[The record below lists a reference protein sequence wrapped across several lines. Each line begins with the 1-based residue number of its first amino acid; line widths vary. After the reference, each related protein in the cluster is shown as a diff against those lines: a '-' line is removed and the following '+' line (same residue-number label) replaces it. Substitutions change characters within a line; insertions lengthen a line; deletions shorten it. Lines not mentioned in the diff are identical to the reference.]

1 VRNSSLKITK
11 ARFLLNQNPPV
22 IFARTR
28 FNPKSRL
35 AVSRAN
41 KEQVRKVAFSSGAA
55 ALPTRR
61 RLSKKQMP
69 NAQIHCETVRSNY
82 LDAVK
87 IGLLQ
92 LNSIIGDFAANR
104 QKLAAGYEQACGLG
118 AEFVLAPELF
128 LCGYPPRDLLLR
140 ADFIDANLVALAET
154 AKQTGS
160 IPLCVGFVDRN
171 PDRPGRPLRNSAAIL
186 QNGKVIWRAH
196 KSLLPTYDVFDE
208 DRYFEP
214 AKNVVP
220 FEFNSEGVRSKLGI
234 TICEDI
240 WNDEDFWQERFYRR
254 DPIKEL
260 ISQGAEIILNISASP
275 WHDGKEK
282 MRLEM
287 FRRVARDERVP
298 LAQVNLVGANDELIF
313 DGYSVALDARGEIIA
328 LGKGFAEDILVVDL
342 GKNSAPPTRPLA
354 TLSPP
359 GGARAGARG
368 FEFPPREQQL
378 FAALSLGIRDYV
390 GKCGFKSALIGLS
403 GGIDS
408 ALVAVL
414 AADALGPDNVTGVSM
429 PARYSSEGSL
439 SDAGALAK
447 NLGIRHEILP
457 IEPVFQSVEKQ
468 LAEVF
473 AGTRTNEAEEN
484 IQSRL
489 RAVTLM
495 ALSNKFGA
503 LVLTTGNKSE
513 MAVGYCTLYGDMCGA
528 LAPLADVFKTDI
540 YKLAR
545 WINSDCASRAGL
557 KREIIPVASI
567 TKPPSA
573 ELRPNQK
580 DQDSLP
586 PYETLDQI
594 LDAYVVQHLGKEEI
608 IRRGF
613 DAAVVNDVINKVT
626 FSEYKR
632 RQAAPGLK
640 VSPRAFGMGRRIP
653 IAQKFRAQNKKKWD

>member
-1 VRNSSLKITK
+1 MFALRRQLAAESCHKPSRCAQTRCHTRKFIAK
-11 ARFLLNQNPPV
+11 PP
-22 IFARTR
+22 
-28 FNPKSRL
+28 
-35 AVSRAN
+35 
-41 KEQVRKVAFSSGAA
+41 AA
-55 ALPTRR
+55 IILVP
-61 RLSKKQMP
+61 L
-69 NAQIHCETVRSNY
+69 
-82 LDAVK
+82 K

-92 LNSIIGDFAANR
+92 LNSTIGDFAANR
-104 QKLAAGYEQACGLG
+104 QKLVAGYDQACTLG
-118 AEFVLAPELF
+118 AEFIIAPELF

-140 ADFIDANLVALAET
+140 ADFIDANLAALAES
-154 AKQTGS
+154 AKS
-160 IPLCVGFVDRN
+160 IGPVPLCVGYVGEN
-171 PDRPGRPLRNSAAIL
+171 SERPGRPLRNSAAVL
-186 QNGKVIWRAH
+186 QNGRIVWRTH

-214 AKNVVP
+214 AKSVVP
-220 FEFNSEGVRSKLGI
+220 FEFNSKGIRSKLGI

-240 WNDEDFWQERFYRR
+240 WNDEDFWPERLYRR

-260 ISQGAEIILNISASP
+260 IGQGAEIILNISASP

-282 MRLEM
+282 TRLAM
-287 FRRVARDERVP
+287 LQRVARDERVP

-313 DGYSVALDARGEIIA
+313 DGHSVALNRRGELLA

-342 GKNSAPPTRPLA
+342 EAEVHSPQPTA
-354 TLSPP
+354 HSHSD
-359 GGARAGARG
+359 
-368 FEFPPREQQL
+368 FPPREQQI
-378 FAALSLGIRDYV
+378 FSALSLGIRDYV
-390 GKCGFKSALIGLS
+390 HKCGFKSALVGLS

-414 AADALGPDNVTGVSM
+414 AADALGADQVLGVSM

-439 SDAGALAK
+439 SDAEVLAK
-447 NLGIRHEILP
+447 NLGIRYEVLP

-468 LAEVF
+468 LAKVF
-473 AGTRTNEAEEN
+473 AGTKPNEAEEN
-484 IQSRL
+484 VQSRL
-489 RAVTLM
+489 RGVTLM

-528 LAPLADVFKTDI
+528 LAVIADVCKTDV
-540 YKLAR
+540 YKIAR
-545 WINSDCASRAGL
+545 WVNSDHASRAGRG
-557 KREIIPVASI
+557 KIVIPEASL

-573 ELRPNQK
+573 ELRPDQK

-586 PYETLDQI
+586 EYEMLDAI
-594 LDAYVVQHLGKEEI
+594 LQAYVVENAGREEI
-608 IRRGF
+608 IKRGF
-613 DAAVVNDVINKVT
+613 PAQVVNDVINKVT

-653 IAQKFRAQNKKKWD
+653 IAQRFRTGP